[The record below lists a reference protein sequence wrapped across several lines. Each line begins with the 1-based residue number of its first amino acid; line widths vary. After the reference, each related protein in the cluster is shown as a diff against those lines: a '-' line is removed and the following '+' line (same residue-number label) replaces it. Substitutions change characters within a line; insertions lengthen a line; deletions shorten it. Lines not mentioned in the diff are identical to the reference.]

1 MKKRR
6 LLVIMACLFAGF
18 QLFSQQRTI
27 TGTVTDNSDG
37 STLPGVAI
45 LAKGTTNGTVTDING
60 KYSLSVDESVKVL
73 VFSFMGMRTEERE
86 IGSLSMVNVRMENDN
101 IGLDEVVVIGYG
113 SVKRSDLT
121 GAVSSVNM
129 DNLKEMPATSFD
141 KKLQGRV
148 SGVQVTTLSGQP
160 GGATSVKI
168 RGGNSIMAGNEPL
181 YVIDGVLMESQQN
194 FSWIGGPAENGLSS
208 INPNDIES
216 MEILKDASAT
226 AIYGARGANG
236 VVIITTK
243 KGQKGKDKIT
253 FSAYVGMQQKASSV
267 DVMNA
272 TQYAKLYD
280 EAGYNA
286 DPEEYT
292 PLYPDPESLGKGTD
306 WQNEIF
312 RKAPIRNYQL
322 SFSGGNEKTTYS
334 VSGDYFSQEGIIVGS
349 DFTRYSFRVSLDRQV
364 NDKLKL
370 GTSIGYN
377 KTISNTVPTDTP
389 GGFFP
394 GVVNTALTFNPVLPV
409 YDADGNYTLTDPN
422 ADAWLD
428 NSVAVTRI
436 VDAVSNINRVLGNIY
451 LEYEFIKDLKFRTSL
466 ASDIYH
472 QTQDMYTPRTVY
484 SGSFN
489 GGQARFAT
497 TDLQTILAENTLS
510 YNKKFGDI
518 HQINAVVGF
527 TFQNNKSRSF
537 IDIATN
543 FPNDVLGYYGIENA
557 EDFPSIY
564 ASNAESAIVS
574 YLGRVNYNLKE
585 KYLLTV
591 TGRVD
596 GSSRFG
602 SNNRYAFFPSV
613 ALAWRLIQED
623 FIKESGVFS
632 DLKLRISYGKSGND
646 RISDYAYI
654 RTIGG
659 TTYFFNGGS
668 PASGFAPQVPG
679 NDNLKWETTNQ
690 FDVGMDMGFLDS
702 RISLTT
708 DYYYKKTVD
717 LLYNSEIPYTTG
729 YPVYLENIG
738 SMKNSGVE
746 FSLRTA
752 NLVNAFKWNTDFN
765 ISFNRNQILDL
776 GGKTLYVNND
786 TYKLKIGTWSVIQEG
801 EQMGSFYGLEADGIW
816 QLDQD
821 AEAAIYGNEPGDF
834 KYIDQNHDGVIDAN
848 DRKIIGHALP
858 KFFWGLN
865 NTFSYGNLTL
875 DVFIQG
881 QHGNQILNS
890 NRFELESGN
899 GLSNA
904 STDMLNR
911 WTPDN
916 PSNEYARAN
925 RNADY
930 LKMSDRYLEDGSY
943 VRIKL
948 ITLSYNLP
956 NKWMSALKIDNARFY
971 VTGENLLTFT
981 KYTGFDPEVSRF
993 GFDNT
998 RMGYDYG
1005 GYPSAKSYIIGVI
1018 LNF

>member
-1 MKKRR
+1 MVFGFMITS
-6 LLVIMACLFAGF
+6 LTLFG
-18 QLFSQQRTI
+18 QQRTI
-27 TGTVTDNSDG
+27 TGTVTDNLDG
-37 STLPGVAI
+37 ATLPGVAV
-45 LAKGTTNGTVTDING
+45 LVKGTTVGTTTDING
-60 KYSLSVDESVKVL
+60 QYSLEVDQTAAVL
-73 VFSFMGMRTEERE
+73 QFSFMGMRTEERE
-86 IGSLSMVNVRMENDN
+86 IRSQNVINVRMESEN

-121 GAVSSVNM
+121 GSVASVNM
-129 DNLKEMPATSFD
+129 EELAEIPATSFD
-141 KKLQGRV
+141 KKMQGRV

-181 YVIDGVLMESQQN
+181 YVVDGVLMESQQN

-216 MEILKDASAT
+216 MEVLKDASAT

-243 KGQKGKDKIT
+243 KGKAGKDKIT
-253 FSAYVGMQQKASSV
+253 FSAYLGLQKKASDV
-267 DVMNA
+267 QVMNA
-272 TQYAKLYD
+272 SEFAKLYD

-286 DPEEYT
+286 NPVGYQ
-292 PLYPDPESLGKGTD
+292 PLYPNPDSLGQGTD
-306 WQNEIF
+306 WQGEIF
-312 RKAPIRNYQL
+312 RDAPMQNYQL
-322 SFSGGNEKTTYS
+322 TFSGGSDKTRYS
-334 VSGDYFSQEGIIVGS
+334 VSGDYFLQDGIIVGS
-349 DFTRYSFRVSLDRQV
+349 DFTRYSFRVTLDHQV
-364 NDKLKL
+364 NDRLKV
-370 GTSIGYN
+370 GTSMGYN
-377 KTISNTVPTDTP
+377 KTRSHTVPTDTP

-409 YDADGNYTLTDPN
+409 FDQDGNYTLTDPN

-428 NSVAVTRI
+428 NPVAVTRI
-436 VDAVSNINRVLGNIY
+436 VDAVSNINRLLGNVY
-451 LEYEFIKDLKFRTSL
+451 LEYTLFTDLTFRTSL
-466 ASDIYH
+466 AADIYH

-489 GGQARFAT
+489 DGQARFAT
-497 TDLQTILAENTLS
+497 TDLQTLLTENTLS
-510 YNKKFGDI
+510 YQKKFGQI
-518 HQINAVVGF
+518 HQISAVAGF
-527 TFQNNKSRSF
+527 TFQKNTSRTF

-543 FPNDVLGYYGIENA
+543 FPNDILGYYGIENA
-557 EDFPSIY
+557 EDMPTIY
-564 ASNAESAIVS
+564 SSFAESAIVS
-574 YLGRVNYNLKE
+574 YLGRFNYNLME
-585 KYLLTV
+585 RYLLTF

-602 SNNRYAFFPSV
+602 RNNRYAFFPSV
-613 ALAWRLIQED
+613 AIAWRLIQED
-623 FIKESGVFS
+623 FVKSTGVFS
-632 DLKLRISYGKSGND
+632 DLKLRLSYGKSGND
-646 RISDYAYI
+646 RIADYSYI

-659 TTYFFNGGS
+659 TDYYFNGGS

-690 FDVGMDMGFLDS
+690 FDVGLDMGFFDS
-702 RISLTT
+702 RIAFTT
-708 DYYYKKTVD
+708 DYYYKKTID
-717 LLYNSEIPYTTG
+717 MLYSSEIPYTTG

-746 FSLRTA
+746 LSLRTA
-752 NLVNAFKWNTDFN
+752 NLIGRFKWNTDFN
-765 ISFNRNQILDL
+765 ISFNNNRILDL
-776 GGKTLYVNND
+776 GGKTLYIDND
-786 TYKLKIGTWSVIQEG
+786 TYKLKIGSWSVIQEG
-801 EQMGSFYGLEADGIW
+801 EQMGSFFGLEADGIW
-816 QLDQD
+816 QLDE
-821 AEAAIYGNEPGDF
+821 ASEAARYGDVPGDF
-834 KYIDQNHDGVIDAN
+834 KYVDQNNDGVIDAN

-858 KFFWGLN
+858 KFFWGMN

-875 DVFIQG
+875 DIFIQG

-904 STDMLNR
+904 SVDMLNR
-911 WTPDN
+911 WTPEN
-916 PSNEYARAN
+916 PSNEFPRAN

-943 VRIKL
+943 IRVKV

-956 NKWMSALKIDNARFY
+956 AAWMKTLRLDNARFY

-1005 GYPSAKSYIIGVI
+1005 GYPSAKTYILGVI

>member
-1 MKKRR
+1 
-6 LLVIMACLFAGF
+6 G
-18 QLFSQQRTI
+18 QQRTI
-27 TGTVTDNSDG
+27 TGTVTDNLDG
-37 STLPGVAI
+37 STLPGVAV
-45 LAKGTTNGTVTDING
+45 LVKGTTVGTITDING
-60 KYSLSVDESVKVL
+60 QYSLEVDQTAAVL
-73 VFSFMGMRTEERE
+73 QFSFMGMRTEERE
-86 IGSLSMVNVRMENDN
+86 LRSQNVINVRMESEN

-121 GAVSSVNM
+121 GSVASVNM
-129 DNLKEMPATSFD
+129 EELAEIPATSFD
-141 KKLQGRV
+141 KKMQGRV

-181 YVIDGVLMESQQN
+181 YVVDGVLMESQQN

-216 MEILKDASAT
+216 MEVLKDASAT

-243 KGQKGKDKIT
+243 KGKAGKDKIT
-253 FSAYVGMQQKASSV
+253 FSAYLGLQKKASDV
-267 DVMNA
+267 QVMNA
-272 TQYAKLYD
+272 SEFAKLYD

-286 DPEEYT
+286 NPVGYQ
-292 PLYPDPESLGKGTD
+292 PLYPNPDSLGQGTD
-306 WQNEIF
+306 WQGEIF
-312 RKAPIRNYQL
+312 RDAPMQNYQL
-322 SFSGGNEKTTYS
+322 TFSGGSDKTRYS
-334 VSGDYFSQEGIIVGS
+334 VSGDYFLQDGIIVGS
-349 DFTRYSFRVSLDRQV
+349 DFTRYSFRVTLDHQV
-364 NDKLKL
+364 NDRLKV
-370 GTSIGYN
+370 GTSMGYN
-377 KTISNTVPTDTP
+377 KTRSHTVPTDTP

-409 YDADGNYTLTDPN
+409 FDQDGNYTLTDPN

-428 NSVAVTRI
+428 NPVAVTRI
-436 VDAVSNINRVLGNIY
+436 VDAVSNINRLLGNVF
-451 LEYEFIKDLKFRTSL
+451 LEYTLFTDLTFRTSL
-466 ASDIYH
+466 AADIYH

-489 GGQARFAT
+489 DGQARFAT
-497 TDLQTILAENTLS
+497 TDLQTLLTENTLS
-510 YNKKFGDI
+510 YQKKFGQI
-518 HQINAVVGF
+518 HQISAVAGF
-527 TFQNNKSRSF
+527 TFQKNTSRTF

-543 FPNDVLGYYGIENA
+543 FPNDILGYYGIENA
-557 EDFPSIY
+557 EDMPTIY
-564 ASNAESAIVS
+564 SSFAESAIVS
-574 YLGRVNYNLKE
+574 YLGRVNYNLME
-585 KYLLTV
+585 RYLLTF

-602 SNNRYAFFPSV
+602 RNNRYAFFPSV
-613 ALAWRLIQED
+613 AIAWRLIQED
-623 FIKESGVFS
+623 FIKSTGVFS
-632 DLKLRISYGKSGND
+632 DLKLRLSYGKSGND
-646 RISDYAYI
+646 RIADYSYI

-659 TTYFFNGGS
+659 TDYYFNGGS

-690 FDVGMDMGFLDS
+690 FDVGLDMGFFDS
-702 RISLTT
+702 RIAFTT
-708 DYYYKKTVD
+708 DYYYKKTID
-717 LLYNSEIPYTTG
+717 LLYSSEIPYTTG
-729 YPVYLENIG
+729 YPAYLENIG

-746 FSLRTA
+746 LSLRTA
-752 NLVNAFKWNTDFN
+752 NLIGRFKWNTDFN
-765 ISFNRNQILDL
+765 ISFNNNRILDL
-776 GGKTLYVNND
+776 GGKTLYIDND
-786 TYKLKIGTWSVIQEG
+786 TYKLKIGSWSVIQEG
-801 EQMGSFYGLEADGIW
+801 EQMGSFFGLEADGIW
-816 QLDQD
+816 QLDE
-821 AEAAIYGNEPGDF
+821 ASEAARYGDVPGDF
-834 KYIDQNHDGVIDAN
+834 KYVDQNNDGVIDAN

-858 KFFWGLN
+858 KFFWGMN

-875 DVFIQG
+875 DIFIQG

-904 STDMLNR
+904 SVDMLNR
-911 WTPDN
+911 WTPEN
-916 PSNEYARAN
+916 PSNEFPRAN

-943 VRIKL
+943 IRVKV

-956 NKWMSALKIDNARFY
+956 AAWMKTLRLDNARFY

-1005 GYPSAKSYIIGVI
+1005 GYPSAKTYILGVI

>member
-1 MKKRR
+1 MKKK
-6 LLVIMACLFAGF
+6 LFTMVFGF
-18 QLFSQQRTI
+18 LITSLTLFGQQRTI
-27 TGTVTDNSDG
+27 TGTVTDNLDG
-37 STLPGVAI
+37 STLPGVAV
-45 LAKGTTNGTVTDING
+45 LVKGTTVGTITDING
-60 KYSLSVDESVKVL
+60 QYSLEVDQTAAVL
-73 VFSFMGMRTEERE
+73 RFSFMGMRTEERE
-86 IGSLSMVNVRMENDN
+86 LRSQNVINVRMESEN

-121 GAVSSVNM
+121 GSVASVNM
-129 DNLKEMPATSFD
+129 EELAEIPATSFD
-141 KKLQGRV
+141 KKMQGRV

-181 YVIDGVLMESQQN
+181 YVVDGVLMESQQN

-216 MEILKDASAT
+216 MEVLKDASAT

-243 KGQKGKDKIT
+243 KGKAGKDKIT
-253 FSAYVGMQQKASSV
+253 FSAYLGLQKKASDV
-267 DVMNA
+267 QVMNA
-272 TQYAKLYD
+272 SQFAKLYD

-286 DPEEYT
+286 NPVGYQ
-292 PLYPDPESLGKGTD
+292 PLYPNPDSLGQGTD
-306 WQNEIF
+306 WQGEIF
-312 RKAPIRNYQL
+312 RDAPMQNYQL
-322 SFSGGNEKTTYS
+322 TFSGGSDKTRYS
-334 VSGDYFSQEGIIVGS
+334 VSGDYFLQDGIIVGS
-349 DFTRYSFRVSLDRQV
+349 DFFRYSFRVTLDHQV
-364 NDKLKL
+364 NDRLKV
-370 GTSIGYN
+370 GTSMGYN
-377 KTISNTVPTDTP
+377 KTRSHTVPTDTP

-409 YDADGNYTLTDPN
+409 FDQEGNYTLTDPN

-428 NSVAVTRI
+428 NPVAVTRI
-436 VDAVSNINRVLGNIY
+436 VDAVSNINRLLGNVY
-451 LEYEFIKDLKFRTSL
+451 LEYTLFTDLTFRTSL
-466 ASDIYH
+466 AADIYH

-489 GGQARFAT
+489 DGQARFAT
-497 TDLQTILAENTLS
+497 TDLQTLLTENTLS
-510 YNKKFGDI
+510 YQKKFGQI
-518 HQINAVVGF
+518 HQISAVAGF
-527 TFQNNKSRSF
+527 TFQKNTSRTF

-543 FPNDVLGYYGIENA
+543 FPNDILGYYGIENA
-557 EDFPSIY
+557 EDMPTIY
-564 ASNAESAIVS
+564 SSFAESAIVS
-574 YLGRVNYNLKE
+574 YLGRVNYNLME
-585 KYLLTV
+585 RYLLTF

-602 SNNRYAFFPSV
+602 RNNRYAFFPSV
-613 ALAWRLIQED
+613 AIAWRLIQED
-623 FIKESGVFS
+623 FIKSTGVFS
-632 DLKLRISYGKSGND
+632 DLKLRLSYGKSGND
-646 RISDYAYI
+646 RIADYSYI

-659 TTYFFNGGS
+659 TDYYFNGGS

-690 FDVGMDMGFLDS
+690 FDVGLDMGFFDS
-702 RISLTT
+702 RIAFTT
-708 DYYYKKTVD
+708 DYYYKKTID
-717 LLYNSEIPYTTG
+717 LLYSSEIPYTTG

-746 FSLRTA
+746 LSLRTA
-752 NLVNAFKWNTDFN
+752 NLIGRFKWNTDFN
-765 ISFNRNQILDL
+765 ISFNNNRILDL
-776 GGKTLYVNND
+776 GGKTLYIDND
-786 TYKLKIGTWSVIQEG
+786 TYKLKIGSWSVIQEG
-801 EQMGSFYGLEADGIW
+801 EQMGSFFGLEADGIW
-816 QLDQD
+816 QLDE
-821 AEAAIYGNEPGDF
+821 ASEAARYGDVPGDF
-834 KYIDQNHDGVIDAN
+834 KYVDQNNDGVIDAN

-858 KFFWGLN
+858 KFFWGMN

-875 DVFIQG
+875 DIFIQG

-904 STDMLNR
+904 SVDMLNR
-911 WTPDN
+911 WTPEN
-916 PSNEYARAN
+916 PSNEFPRAN

-943 VRIKL
+943 IRVKV

-956 NKWMSALKIDNARFY
+956 AAWMKTLRLDNARFY

-1005 GYPSAKSYIIGVI
+1005 GYPSAKTYILGVI

>member
-1 MKKRR
+1 MVFGFMITS
-6 LLVIMACLFAGF
+6 LTLFG
-18 QLFSQQRTI
+18 QQRTI
-27 TGTVTDNSDG
+27 TGTVTDNLDG
-37 STLPGVAI
+37 ATLPGVAV
-45 LAKGTTNGTVTDING
+45 LVKGTTVGTTTDING
-60 KYSLSVDESVKVL
+60 QYSLEVDQTAAVL
-73 VFSFMGMRTEERE
+73 QFSFMGMRTEERE
-86 IGSLSMVNVRMENDN
+86 IRSQNVINVRMESEN

-121 GAVSSVNM
+121 GSVASVNM
-129 DNLKEMPATSFD
+129 EELAEIPATSFD
-141 KKLQGRV
+141 KKMQGRV

-181 YVIDGVLMESQQN
+181 YVVDGVLMESQQN

-216 MEILKDASAT
+216 MEVLKDASAT

-243 KGQKGKDKIT
+243 KGKAGKDKIT
-253 FSAYVGMQQKASSV
+253 FSAYLGLQKKASDV
-267 DVMNA
+267 QVMNA
-272 TQYAKLYD
+272 SEFAKLYD

-286 DPEEYT
+286 NPVGYQ
-292 PLYPDPESLGKGTD
+292 PLYPNPDSLGQGTD
-306 WQNEIF
+306 WQGEIF
-312 RKAPIRNYQL
+312 RDAPMQNYQL
-322 SFSGGNEKTTYS
+322 TFSGGSDKTRYS
-334 VSGDYFSQEGIIVGS
+334 VSGDYFLQDGIIVGS
-349 DFTRYSFRVSLDRQV
+349 DFTRYSFRVTLDHQV
-364 NDKLKL
+364 NDRLKV
-370 GTSIGYN
+370 GTSMGYN
-377 KTISNTVPTDTP
+377 KTRSHTVPTDTP

-409 YDADGNYTLTDPN
+409 FDQDGNYTLTDPN

-428 NSVAVTRI
+428 NPVAVTRI
-436 VDAVSNINRVLGNIY
+436 VDAVSNINRLLGNVF
-451 LEYEFIKDLKFRTSL
+451 LEYTLFTDLTFRTSL
-466 ASDIYH
+466 AADIYH

-489 GGQARFAT
+489 DGQARFAT
-497 TDLQTILAENTLS
+497 TDLQTLLTENTLS
-510 YNKKFGDI
+510 YQKKFGQI
-518 HQINAVVGF
+518 HQISAVAGF
-527 TFQNNKSRSF
+527 TFQKNTSRTF

-543 FPNDVLGYYGIENA
+543 FPNDILGYYGIENA
-557 EDFPSIY
+557 EDMPTIY
-564 ASNAESAIVS
+564 SSFAESAIVS
-574 YLGRVNYNLKE
+574 YLGRVNYNLME
-585 KYLLTV
+585 RYLLTF

-602 SNNRYAFFPSV
+602 RNNRYAFFPSV
-613 ALAWRLIQED
+613 AIAWRLIQED
-623 FIKESGVFS
+623 FIKSTGVFS
-632 DLKLRISYGKSGND
+632 DLKLRLSYGKSGND
-646 RISDYAYI
+646 RIADYSYI

-659 TTYFFNGGS
+659 TDYYFNGGS

-690 FDVGMDMGFLDS
+690 FDVGLDMGFFDS
-702 RISLTT
+702 RIAFTT
-708 DYYYKKTVD
+708 DYYYKKTID
-717 LLYNSEIPYTTG
+717 LLYSSEIPYTTG
-729 YPVYLENIG
+729 YPAYLENIG

-746 FSLRTA
+746 LSLRTA
-752 NLVNAFKWNTDFN
+752 NLIGRFKWNTDFN
-765 ISFNRNQILDL
+765 ISFNNNRILDL
-776 GGKTLYVNND
+776 GGKTLYIDND
-786 TYKLKIGTWSVIQEG
+786 TYKLKIGSWSVIQEG
-801 EQMGSFYGLEADGIW
+801 EQMGSFFGLEADGIW
-816 QLDQD
+816 QLDE
-821 AEAAIYGNEPGDF
+821 ASEAARYGDVPGDF
-834 KYIDQNHDGVIDAN
+834 KYVDQNNDGVIDAN

-858 KFFWGLN
+858 KFFWGMN

-875 DVFIQG
+875 DIFIQG

-904 STDMLNR
+904 SVDMLNR
-911 WTPDN
+911 WTPEN
-916 PSNEYARAN
+916 PSNEFPRAN

-943 VRIKL
+943 IRVKV

-956 NKWMSALKIDNARFY
+956 AAWMKTLRLDNARFY

-1005 GYPSAKSYIIGVI
+1005 GYPSAKTYILGVI